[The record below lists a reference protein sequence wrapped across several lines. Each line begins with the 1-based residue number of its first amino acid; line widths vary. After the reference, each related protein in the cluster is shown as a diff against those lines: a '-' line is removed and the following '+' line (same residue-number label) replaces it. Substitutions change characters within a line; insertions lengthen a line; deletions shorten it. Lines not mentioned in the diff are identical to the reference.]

1 MYGRGRN
8 IRQPAG
14 RLILSICLFI
24 LALPFAMGQQS
35 TQINGDIQSMAG
47 KTVLIT
53 GSTDGLGREV
63 ALRLGAMGAQVLVH
77 GRSEPRGGEVVE
89 AINNSG
95 GSARFYQADFAA
107 LDDVRKL
114 AQAVIQD
121 HTRLDV
127 LINNAGIGP
136 GFAGGTRQVSE
147 DGYEMIFQ
155 VNYLSHYLLT
165 DLLLPFLQAS
175 APSRIINV
183 ASGAQRAVDFDNA
196 MLETGFSG
204 RAAYGQSKL
213 AQILHTFHYADM
225 LDGTGVSFNT
235 LHPASMMDT
244 TMVAQMDRPARTTVD
259 EGARALMNLVVSRD
273 LEGRSGLY
281 FRGLEEDTAHGQAY
295 NAPARERLDSLSRR
309 LTGLPP
315 R

>member
-1 MYGRGRN
+1 
-8 IRQPAG
+8 
-14 RLILSICLFI
+14 
-24 LALPFAMGQQS
+24 
-35 TQINGDIQSMAG
+35 MAG

-77 GRSEPRGGEVVE
+77 GRNRVRGEEVVK
-89 AINNSG
+89 AIQDSG
-95 GSARFYQADFAA
+95 GSARFYQADFAS
-107 LDDVRKL
+107 LDNVRKL

-121 HTRLDV
+121 HPRLDV
-127 LINNAGIGP
+127 LINNAGIGS
-136 GFAGGTRQVSE
+136 GFAGGNRQVSE

-165 DLLLPFLQAS
+165 DLLLPLLKAS
-175 APSRIINV
+175 APARIINV
-183 ASGAQRAVDFDNA
+183 ASGAQRPVDFDDV
-196 MLETGFSG
+196 MLEDSFTG
-204 RAAYGQSKL
+204 RNAYGQSKL
-213 AQILHTFHYADM
+213 AQILHTFHISEM
-225 LDGTGVSFNT
+225 LEGTDVTFNT

-259 EGARALMNLVVSRD
+259 EGARALMNLVVSRE

-281 FRGLEEDTAHGQAY
+281 FRGLDEDTADDQAY
-295 NAPARERLDSLSRR
+295 DPEARERLDSLSRR
-309 LTGLPP
+309 LVGLPP